1 VGTVCC
7 KSRAFGR
14 PVAIIPSPGGEG
26 QGEGEPQVQNVHQSP
41 QRLNT
46 AQPLR
51 LVSDTAAVR
60 SARAFTLIELLVV
73 IAVAGIL
80 AALAIPAIKT
90 FGQSN
95 RQVAATR
102 QMLDAVGRAR
112 QLAIVNRTTVYMVF
126 LPNGVLFPSGLY
138 GGDPGSLPKTQEDR
152 ALDLAPGQG
161 RAYVLISLRSVGDQP
176 GRSQPRYLTDWT
188 TLPQGWVFDQRKF
201 IRRIDTVVYTNLNYP
216 TFLPQ
221 YWDVK
226 GFAITNGLPFPTA
239 DSPVDLF
246 YLPYIAFD
254 YSGQLVSGQ
263 DEYIPLARGTVYPPG
278 RDQAGQF
285 LPEAATITEDPPGN
299 ALTEY
304 NLIHIDW
311 LTGRARLE
319 ERKIE

>member
-1 VGTVCC
+1 MAPTRDLVVPEV
-7 KSRAFGR
+7 SR
-14 PVAIIPSPGGEG
+14 EL
-26 QGEGEPQVQNVHQSP
+26 EGEPQVQNVHQSP

-80 AALAIPAIKT
+80 AALAIPAIKQ

-112 QLAIVNRTTVYMVF
+112 QLAIVNRTTVYLVF
-126 LPNGVLFPSGLY
+126 LPNGVLVPSGLY
-138 GGDPGSLPKTQEDR
+138 GGDPYNLPTQRQTDQ
-152 ALDLAPGQG
+152 ALELAPDQG
-161 RAYVLISLRSVGDQP
+161 RAYALISLRSVGDQP
-176 GRSQPRYLTDWT
+176 GRTQPKYLTDWT

-201 IRRIDTVVYTNLNYP
+201 ILRNDRPADPEVIYTNKNYDP
-216 TFLPQ
+216 GNAAFGPQ
-221 YWDVK
+221 YWYVK
-226 GFAITNGLPFPTA
+226 GFAITNALPFPTA

-254 YSGQLVSGQ
+254 YSGQVVSGQ
-263 DEYIPLARGTVYPPG
+263 DEFIPLARGTVYPPG
-278 RDQAGQF
+278 RDQNDRF
-285 LPEAATITEDPPGN
+285 LPQPATITEDPPGN

-311 LTGRARLE
+311 LTGRARVE